1 MTTLITQTLL
11 SYWLYTFNCAE
22 GYEEEANDDF
32 LRTLRREPGEQSEA
46 MLNGIKFENSVY
58 ALARNPQDMTVWP
71 AWKAA
76 ASKVADII
84 RGGQIQVKVQRNI
97 TVGNDT
103 YLIYG
108 ILDAL
113 KAGTIYD
120 VKFSSKG
127 FGSAELAGKYL
138 ESPQHPAYM
147 YCVPEAFAFKYLVSD
162 GQDIYIET
170 YTRKMTPD
178 IGEIIRNFR
187 TDLRARGLEEIY
199 LEKWEA
205 Q

>member
-11 SYWLYTFNCAE
+11 SSWLYTFNCAE

-71 AWKAA
+71 NWKAA

-162 GQDIYIET
+162 GQDVYIET

>member
-11 SYWLYTFNCAE
+11 SSWLYTFNCAE